1 MTQIT
6 FKHRMRYA
14 FDNLASKGP
23 IAMIGMLFVLAL
35 VLISI
40 VTTFVVST
48 GADPDGRGFIGIAWA
63 GLMRTLDAGT
73 MGGDTGGPAFLLAML
88 VVTIGGIFVVGTL
101 IGIITTG
108 IDEKLTQLRKGKSFV
123 AEKNHTIILGW
134 SPQIFTIISELVE
147 ANSNVKHACVAILAE
162 KDKVEMEDEVKA
174 RLPETR
180 STRVVCRTGCPIEL
194 GDLEIVNHHGARAIV
209 VLPPE
214 GDDPDS
220 GVIKTILALVN
231 NPHRRPSPYHIVGV
245 IRDEENLKV
254 AEMVGRD
261 EVQLVLAGD
270 MIARISAQTC
280 RQSGLSI
287 VYTELLDF
295 GGDEIYF
302 HAEPSLKGR
311 SFGEIL
317 HMYDTSSVIGIA
329 RAGGGVLVNPP
340 MDTVFSAD
348 DRVIA
353 ISEDDDTVKLSGQVT
368 PSIQKDLIVQA
379 GDDGEAGPEKT
390 LILGWNRRVPIIV
403 RELDGYVAP
412 GSTVEIIAEFENEED
427 VASTA
432 STGYRNMSVAW
443 TNGSTTDRRLLDS
456 LDLGGCKHVIVQSY
470 SDILDPQKADARTLI
485 TLLHL
490 RNIREARGYGFTMVS
505 EMLDDR
511 NRKLA
516 EVTRADDFIVSDKL
530 ISLMVTQIAENPEL
544 KGLFKDLF
552 DPDGSEVYLKPVEQ
566 YVRTGAAMTFYN
578 VVESA
583 RRRREVA
590 IGYRC
595 AAKAHVPEE
604 AHGIVV
610 NPVKSRQ
617 VTFSPGDRIIVMA
630 EN

>member
-1 MTQIT
+1 VTQIT

-14 FDNLASKGP
+14 FDNLTSKGP
-23 IAMIGMLFVLAL
+23 IAMIGMLFVLTVIL
-35 VLISI
+35 VSI
-40 VTTFVVST
+40 VTAFIVST
-48 GADPDGRGFIGIAWA
+48 GVDPEGRGFLGIAWA

-73 MGGDTGGPAFLLAML
+73 MGGDSGGPAFLLAML
-88 VVTIGGIFVVGTL
+88 AVTVGGIFVVGTL

-108 IDEKLTQLRKGKSFV
+108 IDEKMTQLRKGKSFV

-147 ANSNVKHACVAILAE
+147 ANSNQKHACIAILAE
-162 KDKVEMEDEVKA
+162 KDKVEMEDEIRA
-174 RLPETR
+174 RIPDSRT
-180 STRVVCRTGCPIEL
+180 TRVVCRTGCPIEL
-194 GDLEIVNHHGARAIV
+194 GDLEIVNHHAARALV

-231 NPHRRPSPYHIVGV
+231 NPNRRSSPYHIVGV

-302 HAEPSLKGR
+302 SPEPSLEGR

-317 HMYDTSSVIGIA
+317 HMYETSSIIGIA

-340 MDTVFSAD
+340 MDTVFAAD
-348 DRVIA
+348 DRVVA
-353 ISEDDDTVKLSGQVT
+353 ISEDDDTVKLSGQGA
-368 PSIQKDLIVQA
+368 PSIQKDLMVQA
-379 GDDGEAGPEKT
+379 GDDEEAGPEKT

-412 GSTVEIIAEFENEED
+412 GSSVEIIAEFEDEEE
-427 VASTA
+427 VSSTA
-432 STGYRNMSVAW
+432 SAGYRNMTVSW

-456 LDLGGCKHVIVQSY
+456 LDLGGCRHVIVQSY

-490 RNIREARGYGFTMVS
+490 RNIREARGYSFTMVS

-566 YVRTGAAMTFYN
+566 YVRTGSPMTFYN

-583 RRRREVA
+583 RRRRETA

-595 AAKAHVPEE
+595 IAKAHVPEE

-610 NPVKSRQ
+610 NPVKSSL
-617 VTFSPGDRIIVMA
+617 VTFSPGDKVIVLA

>member
-1 MTQIT
+1 
-6 FKHRMRYA
+6 
-14 FDNLASKGP
+14 
-23 IAMIGMLFVLAL
+23 
-35 VLISI
+35 
-40 VTTFVVST
+40 
-48 GADPDGRGFIGIAWA
+48 
-63 GLMRTLDAGT
+63 
-73 MGGDTGGPAFLLAML
+73 
-88 VVTIGGIFVVGTL
+88 
-101 IGIITTG
+101 
-108 IDEKLTQLRKGKSFV
+108 
-123 AEKNHTIILGW
+123 
-134 SPQIFTIISELVE
+134 
-147 ANSNVKHACVAILAE
+147 
-162 KDKVEMEDEVKA
+162 
-174 RLPETR
+174 
-180 STRVVCRTGCPIEL
+180 
-194 GDLEIVNHHGARAIV
+194 
-209 VLPPE
+209 
-214 GDDPDS
+214 
-220 GVIKTILALVN
+220 
-231 NPHRRPSPYHIVGV
+231 
-245 IRDEENLKV
+245 
-254 AEMVGRD
+254 
-261 EVQLVLAGD
+261 

-302 HAEPSLKGR
+302 KGEPSLKGR

-317 HMYDTSSVIGIA
+317 HMYDTSSIIGIA
-329 RAGGGVLVNPP
+329 SAGSGVMVNPP
-340 MDTVFSAD
+340 MDTVFAAD

-353 ISEDDDTVKLSGQVT
+353 ISEDDDTVKLSGQGA
-368 PSIQKDLIVQA
+368 PAIQRDLITQA
-379 GDDGEAGPEKT
+379 GDEAEAGPEKT

-412 GSTVEIIAEFENEED
+412 GSSVEIIAEFEDEDD
-427 VASTA
+427 VAATVSA
-432 STGYRNMSVAW
+432 GYRNMTVTW

-456 LDLGGCKHVIVQSY
+456 LDLGGCRHVIVQSY

-490 RNIREARGYGFTMVS
+490 RNIREAGGYSFTMVS

-566 YVRTGAAMTFYN
+566 YVKTGAAMTFYT
-578 VVESA
+578 VVEAA
-583 RRRREVA
+583 RRKREVA

-595 AAKAHVPEE
+595 AAKAHFPEE
-604 AHGIVV
+604 AHGVVV